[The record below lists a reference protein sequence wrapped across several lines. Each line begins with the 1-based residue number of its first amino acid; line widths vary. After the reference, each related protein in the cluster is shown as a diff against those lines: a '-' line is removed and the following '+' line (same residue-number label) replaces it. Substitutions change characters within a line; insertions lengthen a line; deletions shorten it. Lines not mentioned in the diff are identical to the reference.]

1 MVQQSIEDYLKA
13 IYLLALS
20 ESPVRTTTLA
30 DEREVKPASVTN
42 MVQKLA
48 RKGLVQYRKHQ
59 GVTLTPKGE
68 QIALRVLRYH
78 GLLELFLMQELGYS
92 WDEVHQEAE
101 QLEHAIS
108 KKFAERLNEV
118 LGSPEYDP
126 HGEPIPQADG
136 SLLIIDD
143 VPLTNLPQGREAII
157 TRIADDT
164 DSELLMYLAD
174 LGLLPGTTIK
184 VCAKAPYEGP
194 ITIAIEETE
203 KVVGYRA
210 AGEIMTDPIEEEV
223 I

>member
-30 DEREVKPASVTN
+30 NEREVKPASVTN

-48 RKGLVQYRKHQ
+48 GQGLVQYRKHQ
-59 GVTLTPKGE
+59 GVTLTPNGE
-68 QIALRVLRYH
+68 KIALRVLRYH
-78 GLLELFLMQELGYS
+78 GLLELFLMQELDYG

-101 QLEHAIS
+101 QLEHVIS
-108 KKFAERLNEV
+108 KQFAERLNEL
-118 LGSPEYDP
+118 LGSPEFDP

-136 SLLIIDD
+136 SLTVVEA
-143 VPLTNLPQGREAII
+143 VPLIDLSHGTEATI
-157 TRIADDT
+157 TRINDDT
-164 DSELLMYLAD
+164 DGELLIYLEE
-174 LGLLPGTTIK
+174 LGLLPGVTIK
-184 VCAKAPYEGP
+184 VCATAPFEGP
-194 ITIAIEETE
+194 ITVSIDGAE

-210 AGEIMTDPIEEEV
+210 AGEIMTNSVEEA